1 MKIEGLSQKRSQK
14 AIIEAAAHCLFE
26 AWWHCLQHGD
36 DAMLDVL
43 GVPKGGDT
51 LTRCN
56 KLYDMY
62 STLKAIAA
70 SI

>member
-1 MKIEGLSQKRSQK
+1 MKIEGLSQKHSRK

-43 GVPKGGDT
+43 GVPKGDT